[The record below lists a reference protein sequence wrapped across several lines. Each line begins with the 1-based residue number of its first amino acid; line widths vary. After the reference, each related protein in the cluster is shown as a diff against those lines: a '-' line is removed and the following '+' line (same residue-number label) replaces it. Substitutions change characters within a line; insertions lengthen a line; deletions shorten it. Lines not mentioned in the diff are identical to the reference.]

1 MNSDGR
7 KIVWEFIK
15 LGFVL
20 ILIGAVLGAL
30 IEIDWRIEVK
40 IILGGFFLALC
51 LIANEVSRVFNLN
64 NILSEIHAKT
74 LMQLMLMG
82 KKQGVKED
90 INDLW
95 DDIREEEKKK
105 LDFQRK
111 LIGDIDIKFSIGIII
126 AIAVISIITVIIIQE
141 LF

>member
-40 IILGGFFLALC
+40 IIIVGFFLALC

-64 NILSEIHAKT
+64 YILSEIHAKT
-74 LMQLMLMG
+74 LMQLILMG

-90 INDLW
+90 IADLW
-95 DDIREEEKKK
+95 DEISEDQKKK

-111 LIGDIDIKFSIGIII
+111 LTGDIDIKLSIGIII